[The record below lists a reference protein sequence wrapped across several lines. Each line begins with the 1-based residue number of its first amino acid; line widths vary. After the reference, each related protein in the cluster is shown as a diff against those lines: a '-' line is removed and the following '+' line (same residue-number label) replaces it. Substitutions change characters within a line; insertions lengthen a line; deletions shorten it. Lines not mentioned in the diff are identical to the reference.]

1 MDGITDSVDMSLSE
15 LQEIVKDRETQHDA
29 VHGVAKSWSQLSKEK
44 NIMIKGSIYHA
55 NRTILNVYAPKR
67 SVVWILSVI
76 NFSVLCNKLP

>member
-1 MDGITDSVDMSLSE
+1 MSK
-15 LQEIVKDRETQHDA
+15 LQEIVKDRETQHAA

-55 NRTILNVYAPKR
+55 NRTIRNVYAPKR

>member
-1 MDGITDSVDMSLSE
+1 MSLSK
-15 LQEIVKDRETQHDA
+15 LQEIVKDRETQHAA

-55 NRTILNVYAPKR
+55 NRTIRNVYAPKR

-76 NFSVLCNKLP
+76 NFSVLCNK